1 MTDLS
6 ICVVT
11 YNSRDEIGT
20 LLDSIFAWTSGI
32 SFQVYVVDNCSTD
45 KTADLVEE
53 KYPAVRVI
61 RSGENAGFGHGHNQV
76 MPYLDSRYHAV
87 INPDIRLVEDVFS
100 PLIAYLDG
108 HPDCVLATPRILNP
122 DGSEQKLPK
131 RLPKLQYMFLGRL
144 GRFFPPFQKY
154 RDIYTRANE
163 VFTEPTEIEF
173 CTGCFML
180 LRTAAFRDLGGFDER
195 FFMYLEDADLS
206 RRAAEYGK
214 LIFYPGVSAEHRWAR
229 ASGKSLKFLRIH
241 LDSIR
246 KYRGKLREEKRQQ
259 KRRRV

>member
-1 MTDLS
+1 MMDLS
-6 ICVVT
+6 VCVVT
-11 YNSRDEIGT
+11 YNNRDEIGT

-32 SFQVYVVDNCSTD
+32 TFRVYVVDNCSAD
-45 KTADLVEE
+45 GTADYVEE
-53 KYPAVRVI
+53 KYPAVCVI
-61 RSGENAGFGHGHNQV
+61 RSRENAGFGHGHNQI

-87 INPDIRLVEDVFS
+87 INPDIRLIENAFS
-100 PLIAYLDG
+100 PLIEYLDA

-131 RLPKLQYMFLGRL
+131 RLPELRYMFLGRL
-144 GRFFPPFQKY
+144 GRLFPPFQKY
-154 RDIYTRANE
+154 RDAYTRADE
-163 VFTEPTEIEF
+163 VFTAPAEIEF

-180 LRTAAFRDLGGFDER
+180 LRSGVFRTLGGFDER

-206 RRAAEYGK
+206 RRAATYGK
-214 LIFYPGVSAEHRWAR
+214 LIFYPDVCAEHRWER

-246 KYRGKLREEKRQQ
+246 KYRAKLREEK
-259 KRRRV
+259 KAAKK

>member
-1 MTDLS
+1 MMDLS

-11 YNSRDEIGT
+11 YNSRDEISL
-20 LLDSIFAWTSGI
+20 LLDSVFSLTSGI
-32 SFQVYVVDNCSTD
+32 TFQVYVVDNCSAD
-45 KTADLVEE
+45 GTADFVEE
-53 KYPAVRVI
+53 KYPDVRVI
-61 RSGENAGFGHGHNQV
+61 RSKENAGFGHGHNQALA
-76 MPYLDSRYHAV
+76 YLDSRYHAV

-100 PLIAYLDG
+100 PLIAYLDS
-108 HPDCVLATPRILNP
+108 HSDCVLATPRILSP

-144 GRFFPPFQKY
+144 GRLFPPFQKY
-154 RDIYTRANE
+154 RDAYTRANE
-163 VFTEPTEIEF
+163 IFEKPTEIEF

-180 LRTAAFRDLGGFDER
+180 LRTEVFRALNGFDER

-206 RRAAEYGK
+206 RRAAAYGK

-229 ASGKSLKFLRIH
+229 ASGKSFKFLRIH

-246 KYRGKLREEKRQQ
+246 KYRAKLREEKRAAG
-259 KRRRV
+259 K